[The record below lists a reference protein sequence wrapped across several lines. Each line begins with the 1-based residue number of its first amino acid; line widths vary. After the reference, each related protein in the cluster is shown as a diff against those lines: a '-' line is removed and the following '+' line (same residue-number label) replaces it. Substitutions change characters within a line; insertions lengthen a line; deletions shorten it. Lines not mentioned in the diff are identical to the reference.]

1 MSDASDYLETQILN
15 WLKGTTFPS
24 APASVYV
31 GLFSSDPTDT
41 GSAGTEVT
49 TTIRAAGRVAVSF
62 GANSGTGDGA
72 TSIANDALVDFGNA
86 AAGASVT
93 HYGIFDAASAG
104 NILVSNSLVS
114 AKTVGTGDP
123 VSFAIGTITISAN

>member
-1 MSDASDYLETQILN
+1 MADASDYLETQILN
-15 WLKGTTFPS
+15 WIKGTTFPT

-49 TTIRAAGRVAVSF
+49 TTIRAAGRVAATF

-72 TSIANDALVDFGNA
+72 TSITNDALVDFGNA
-86 AAGASVT
+86 DAGASVT
-93 HYGIFDAASAG
+93 HYGVFDAVSAG
-104 NILVSNSLVS
+104 NMLVSNSLTTS
-114 AKTVGTGDP
+114 KTVETGDP
-123 VSFAIGTITISAN
+123 VSFAIGAITLSVD